1 MQVSQQ
7 MPFPSNELRSDMAAS
22 SFLSAATEKSRWVAG
37 LDRGFPNGVPSSPAV
52 SGRALN
58 TPGPDAYLGTDIWS
72 IRTSGWK

>member
-37 LDRGFPNGVPSSPAV
+37 RTWTGPVSIAV
-52 SGRALN
+52 SPTESPVAPPFLALH
-58 TPGPDAYLGTDIWS
+58 
-72 IRTSGWK
+72 